1 MLIME
6 ACDSVRLVVVT
17 FQHRV
22 LGAIVIIT
30 LAPITK
36 AVVTLIPQPFL
47 ELAHTLF
54 VINRQRPAIS
64 VKNTLV
70 KLVGKFTANVASGSM
85 QVAFEELLLRDARH
99 MMAVADVATAL
110 QFTSCAIQLAQL
122 VDVLTEIHLAYF
134 HT

>member
-47 ELAHTLF
+47 ELTHTLF

-70 KLVGKFTANVASGSM
+70 ELVGKFTANVAGGSM
-85 QVAFEELLLRDARH
+85 QVAFEELLLRYARH
-99 MMAVADVATAL
+99 MMAVADVAAAL
-110 QFTSCAIQLAQL
+110 QLASCTIEFAQL
-122 VDVLTEIHLAYF
+122 IDVLAEIHLTYL